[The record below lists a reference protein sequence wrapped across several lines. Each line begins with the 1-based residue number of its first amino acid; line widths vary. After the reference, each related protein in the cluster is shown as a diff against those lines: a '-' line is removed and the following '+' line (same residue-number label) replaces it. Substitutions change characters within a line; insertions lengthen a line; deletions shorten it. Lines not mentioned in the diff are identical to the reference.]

1 MKGHIRKRGKRSWAV
16 VVELERGPGGKRKQ
30 KWHTVQGTK
39 KYAER
44 KLTEL
49 LHSLDTG
56 SYAEPTEL
64 TVATFLD
71 RWLSEYAKRQVA
83 GKTYERYVSIVNLH
97 LKPLLGRLLLGKL
110 QPLHLES
117 AYTTWLETGR
127 KKKQKEGPAGLSSRT
142 VLQHHRILH
151 KALKMA
157 VRWRLISQN
166 PADAVEPPTYQGR
179 EIQPLDEGGSAWLL
193 DFANDSRL
201 YGPILLAVAG
211 GLRRGEILALRWT
224 DVDLES
230 AVIMVR
236 RSIEQTKGVLKFK
249 DTKGKR
255 SRALSLPTLAIDAL
269 KKHSDQQNECRRLLG
284 DAYYQ
289 NGLIFPSEDGSIW
302 RPDSFTSAFVTL
314 AERAGLKGIRFHD
327 LRHSHASQLLRHG
340 VHPKVV
346 QERLGHSSIAIT
358 MDVYSH
364 LLPGMQEEAAK
375 KVDQAL
381 RAAIRKREQAR
392 PQ

>member
-1 MKGHIRKRGKRSWAV
+1 
-16 VVELERGPGGKRKQ
+16 VELERDPEGKRRQ
-30 KWHTVQGTK
+30 KWHTIHGTK
-39 KYAER
+39 KLAEQ
-44 KLTEL
+44 KLAEL

-56 SYAEPTEL
+56 SYLEPTDF

-83 GKTYERYVSIVNLH
+83 GKTYERYASIVHHH
-97 LKPLLGRLLLGKL
+97 LKPALGRFLLGKL

-127 KKKQKEGPAGLSSRT
+127 KKKQKEGPAGLSPRT

-193 DFANDSRL
+193 EFANDGRL
-201 YGPILLAVAG
+201 HGPILLAVAG
-211 GLRRGEILALRWT
+211 GLRRGEILALRWV

-255 SRALSLPTLAIDAL
+255 SRALPLPTLAIDAL
-269 KKHSDQQNECRRLLG
+269 KAHSEHQDECRRLLG
-284 DAYYQ
+284 SAYCE
-289 NGLIFPSEDGSIW
+289 NGLVFPTEDGSIW
-302 RPDSFTSAFVTL
+302 RPDNFTSAFVTL

-346 QERLGHSSIAIT
+346 QERLGHSSIAMT
-358 MDVYSH
+358 MDIYSH
-364 LLPGMQEEAAK
+364 LLPGMQEEAAQ

-381 RAAIRKREQAR
+381 RTAIRKREQAR